1 MLDSLFV
8 QGSWEILHHRE
19 WRAYPVLT
27 PREVNFELSR
37 PPGHWHAQARIGR
50 VALFLCCLSKCRYF
64 RFFDFPIFRFSDFPF
79 FSRHF
84 VLSVLVQFRM
94 FRCFAVSIRFLP
106 TLPPDRRGVSL
117 PACGVLLLPDRE
129 ENVPPPPPSVT
140 HNSQYKLSALQ
151 SNLTTRLLWPRRYCN
166 RSLFPR
172 RPFRPPCCSWDT
184 RCGTY
189 RRWRKA

>member
-1 MLDSLFV
+1 M
-8 QGSWEILHHRE
+8 
-19 WRAYPVLT
+19 
-27 PREVNFELSR
+27 
-37 PPGHWHAQARIGR
+37 
-50 VALFLCCLSKCRYF
+50 ALFLCCLSKCRYF

-129 ENVPPPPPSVT
+129 ERVAPQNVPPPPPVRHPQQPIQTPRPSIKSDHASPLASAVLQPLSVPAQAFSPAVLFVG
-140 HNSQYKLSALQ
+140 HPVWYVSSLEEGVSAMVSPSSQ
-151 SNLTTRLLWPRRYCN
+151 
-166 RSLFPR
+166 
-172 RPFRPPCCSWDT
+172 
-184 RCGTY
+184 GTIS
-189 RRWRKA
+189 